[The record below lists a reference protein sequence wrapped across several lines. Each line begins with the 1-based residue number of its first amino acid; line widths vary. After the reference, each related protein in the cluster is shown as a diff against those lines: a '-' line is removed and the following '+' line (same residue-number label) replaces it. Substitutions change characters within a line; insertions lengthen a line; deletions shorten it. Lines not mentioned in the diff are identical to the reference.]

1 VGKIAQ
7 NKKQQLTNCQ
17 CSCNTE
23 VCCFDISIDC
33 SHNHYISNQHFRPYK
48 KMGKFH
54 DKGKK
59 DYKMN
64 EFFPA
69 KRETGEIQLM
79 WENDQKN

>member
-1 VGKIAQ
+1 
-7 NKKQQLTNCQ
+7 
-17 CSCNTE
+17 
-23 VCCFDISIDC
+23 
-33 SHNHYISNQHFRPYK
+33 
-48 KMGKFH
+48 MGKFH